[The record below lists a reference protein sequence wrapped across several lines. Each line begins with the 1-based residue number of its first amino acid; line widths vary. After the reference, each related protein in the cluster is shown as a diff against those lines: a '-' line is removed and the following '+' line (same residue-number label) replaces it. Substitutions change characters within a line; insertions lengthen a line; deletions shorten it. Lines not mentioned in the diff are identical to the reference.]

1 MEYLKKLSVSALR
14 QPLSEFKHLFIDFQN
29 TRQQRESNPLTR
41 ARAAPRC
48 QAYLVHNVHMKRS
61 ASASPAEFE
70 SSKSPAAA
78 CRKCRRRLAQEKAAS
93 SWHSTKHWEF
103 HGIGNQVV
111 ERRRRRTTHEDVEDG
126 RTDSQSLIDGATS
139 PIHHVALT
147 LATKDGAP

>member
-1 MEYLKKLSVSALR
+1 MIKKILPVFLLLSF
-14 QPLSEFKHLFIDFQN
+14 LSLNSF
-29 TRQQRESNPLTR
+29 
-41 ARAAPRC
+41 
-48 QAYLVHNVHMKRS
+48 
-61 ASASPAEFE
+61 
-70 SSKSPAAA
+70 
-78 CRKCRRRLAQEKAAS
+78 AQEKAAS